1 MSIFWKRVI
10 NQICGTIDKNPL
22 NNPIAINGQ
31 MLKCGFIRTF
41 VIADF
46 NILQDKRNVLSY
58 SLLLHQK
65 SLISYDHFR
74 TLQYIVSTGLDY

>member
-1 MSIFWKRVI
+1 
-10 NQICGTIDKNPL
+10 
-22 NNPIAINGQ
+22 

-41 VIADF
+41 VIAGF